1 MTRLQTLAL
10 LAASCC
16 VVLGAGLAWRAYAP
30 AGAQLKLSLV
40 DSEKLADAPRVQDPQ
55 RQAKAAPPEH
65 ETPVLRPEFDVVRVE
80 PSGESVI
87 AGRGRPLAK
96 IAIMAGGNVLAETTA
111 DESGHFVV
119 TPTLPP
125 GDVELSL
132 RDSAAS
138 IESLQSVIVS
148 VPHKPG
154 DKTIVALAEP
164 GKPTVLLTSPPAAV
178 KSEETL
184 AFIAAEIDKSGFYAA
199 GRAKPDAHV
208 RIYADDHALA
218 DVVAG
223 SDGRWSLQVAKGLG
237 PGPHKLRAD
246 SFDAAGQVVA
256 RAEIPFEVPADLR
269 EAKAEAL
276 PQRADET
283 TGLEPPAAKAASAT
297 VQRGDNLWRISRKL
311 LGAGPR
317 YTQIYEANTGQIRNP
332 KLIYPGQVFV
342 VPPAGR

>member
-10 LAASCC
+10 FAASCC
-16 VVLGAGLAWRAYAP
+16 VVLGAGLTWRAYAP
-30 AGAQLKLSLV
+30 DGAQLKLSLF
-40 DSEKLADAPRVQDPQ
+40 DSGKLADAPRVQDPQ
-55 RQAKAAPPEH
+55 RQAKAAPPEQ

-96 IAIMAGGNVLAETTA
+96 IAIMAGGNVLAEIMA
-111 DESGHFVV
+111 DESGHFVA

-164 GKPTVLLTSPPAAV
+164 GKPTVLLTSPPAV

-199 GRAKPDAHV
+199 GRAKPDAHL

-223 SDGRWSLQVAKGLG
+223 SDGRWSLLVAKGLS

-276 PQRADET
+276 PQRVDET
-283 TGLEPPAAKAASAT
+283 AAHESPAAKAASAT

-332 KLIYPGQVFV
+332 KLIYPGQVFI